1 MSGEAVF
8 EGSCGLSYVLV
19 SGSAS
24 LTFYEVYYIGVLHWC
39 FGGREGVTGVGGED
53 SGCGTCEDSICIGGV
68 AGCRVALEEG
78 RCLRVMV
85 LRISGGWV
93 LQVGGL

>member
-24 LTFYEVYYIGVLHWC
+24 LTFYEVYYIGGVAIGVL
-39 FGGREGVTGVGGED
+39 GGREGVTGVGGED
-53 SGCGTCEDSICIGGV
+53 SGF
-68 AGCRVALEEG
+68 AGHVRTAFA
-78 RCLRVMV
+78 
-85 LRISGGWV
+85 
-93 LQVGGL
+93 

>member
-24 LTFYEVYYIGVLHWC
+24 LTFYEVYYIVCVAIGVL
-39 FGGREGVTGVGGED
+39 GGSRKE
-53 SGCGTCEDSICIGGV
+53 
-68 AGCRVALEEG
+68 
-78 RCLRVMV
+78 
-85 LRISGGWV
+85 
-93 LQVGGL
+93 

>member
-24 LTFYEVYYIGVLHWC
+24 LTFYEVYYIGGVLK
-39 FGGREGVTGVGGED
+39 
-53 SGCGTCEDSICIGGV
+53 
-68 AGCRVALEEG
+68 EG
-78 RCLRVMV
+78 RCLRVMGSSD
-85 LRISGGWV
+85 IGGWV